1 MCKRKQQDVY
11 FKTGCGGV
19 YRKHLFGAESYVVYI
34 YIDADITN
42 FIPRAVIKVCNYGW
56 VVRWYK

>member
-1 MCKRKQQDVY
+1 MFIARL
-11 FKTGCGGV
+11 GV
-19 YRKHLFGAESYVVYI
+19 VVSTVNTFLELSHTSYI
-34 YIDADITN
+34 YVDADITN